1 MELDERLARIEAI
14 IADEAKIEILERKS
28 LRIAKFLLLVIALS
42 APVVWALFEFVL
54 FLINRFETLKHALR
68 L

>member
-68 L
+68 Q

>member
-1 MELDERLARIEAI
+1 VELDERLARIEAI
-14 IADEAKIEILERKS
+14 IAEDTKIERLERKG

-54 FLINRFETLKHALR
+54 FLINRYETLKHALGR
-68 L
+68 